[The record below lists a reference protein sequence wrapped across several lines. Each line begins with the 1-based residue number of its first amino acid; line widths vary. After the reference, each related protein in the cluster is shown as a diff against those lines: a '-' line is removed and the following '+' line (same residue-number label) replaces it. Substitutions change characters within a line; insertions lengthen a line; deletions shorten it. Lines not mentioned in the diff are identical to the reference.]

1 MDILSFWLQLCV
13 ESVTVD
19 ENEGIVRFPTSKD
32 YEGWEAR
39 FGHASGLPGCAMS
52 NLAYGAHRT
61 NFTDHLPRPNP
72 AAFLVKPSQVFGGLA
87 PHRKAAA
94 VKASE
99 KPEGHKPI
107 RITRKITNI
116 TNASSIIIR
125 RSAATAEQVAKASVL
140 PIPQQSPEIGKVNT
154 E

>member
-1 MDILSFWLQLCV
+1 
-13 ESVTVD
+13 
-19 ENEGIVRFPTSKD
+19 
-32 YEGWEAR
+32 
-39 FGHASGLPGCAMS
+39 MS

-154 E
+154 ESMTAAFKSSADAHRALMARRREEREAEEQKKAAKRSKKAPR